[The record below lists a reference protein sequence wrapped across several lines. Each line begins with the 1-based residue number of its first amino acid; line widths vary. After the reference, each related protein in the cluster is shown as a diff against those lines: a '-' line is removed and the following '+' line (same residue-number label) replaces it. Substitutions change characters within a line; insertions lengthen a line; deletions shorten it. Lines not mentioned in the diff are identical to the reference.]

1 MINSLFIINKQ
12 GKIIIEKHW
21 RGIISRQIVEVFND
35 ECEKFMNSVPDSMK
49 DNGSN
54 RATTTTLKDSYF
66 TRDDVPPVLE
76 TNKYWLLNVLRDD
89 LTWLCPVE
97 REVDPMLVFE
107 FIHRI
112 MDILTDYLGEVSES
126 SIREN
131 FVTVYQLLEE
141 MMDYGYP
148 LTTEPNALKEIIM
161 QPTIMNKMMNTV
173 GAAAGVAPKFPQS
186 MSNIPWRKAGVKY
199 TQNEIYFDIIEEID
213 ATIAANGTVVSCEAH
228 GSVQANCKLSG
239 MPDLSLNFVNA
250 RVIEDVSFHPCVRYR
265 KWDSEKVLSFVPPD
279 GHFKLMSYRASL
291 STYQA
296 MPLQIKPQIIASKNG
311 GKFDITV
318 YPRSSDGKPIEKIVL
333 TLPMPKSATS
343 VNATCNSGQYMYDPV
358 NKSIRWEINKLAQHD
373 RGPLLSGTFSTSES
387 NPELGM
393 SISLEFQINMY
404 AVSGLKVDSLRLY
417 HEGYKPY
424 KGVRSMT
431 KAGNIHI
438 RT

>member
-1 MINSLFIINKQ
+1 MINSLFVINKQ

-21 RGIISRQIVEVFND
+21 RGIISRQIVDVFND
-35 ECEKFMNSVPDSMK
+35 ECTKFMHSLPGSMDNNGAGSLSVK
-49 DNGSN
+49 E
-54 RATTTTLKDSYF
+54 AYF
-66 TRDDVPPVLE
+66 TREDVPPILE
-76 TNKYWLLNVLRDD
+76 TNKYWLLNVLRED

-112 MDILTDYLGEVSES
+112 IDILTDYLSDVSET

-161 QPTIMNKMMNTV
+161 PPTIMNKMITTV
-173 GAAAGVAPKFPQS
+173 GAAAGVAPKLPQS

-199 TQNEIYFDIIEEID
+199 AQNEIYFDIVEEID
-213 ATIAANGTVVSCEAH
+213 ATIAANGSVVSCEAH
-228 GSVQANCKLSG
+228 GTVLANSRLSG

-250 RVIEDVSFHPCVRYR
+250 RVIDDVSFHPCVRNR
-265 KWDSEKVLSFVPPD
+265 KWESEKILSFVPPD
-279 GHFKLMSYRASL
+279 GQFKLMSYRTTL
-291 STYQA
+291 SPYQA
-296 MPLQIKPQIIASKNG
+296 IPLQVKPQIIPTSNG
-311 GKFDITV
+311 GRFDISV
-318 YPRSSDGKPIEKIVL
+318 QPRSTDGKPIENVVI
-333 TLPMPKSATS
+333 TLPMPKSSTS
-343 VNATCNSGQYMYDPV
+343 VNATCNVGQYMYDPV
-358 NKSIRWEINKLAQHD
+358 NKSIRWEIGKLQLRD
-373 RGPLLSGTFSTSES
+373 RAPVLSGTFSTSES

-393 SISLEFQINMY
+393 SIGLDFQINLFSI
-404 AVSGLKVDSLRLY
+404 SGLKVDSLRIF
-417 HEGYKPY
+417 HEAYKPY
-424 KGVRSMT
+424 KGVRCMT

>member
-1 MINSLFIINKQ
+1 MINSLFVINNQ

-21 RGIISRQIVEVFND
+21 RGIISRQIVDVFND
-35 ECEKFMNSVPDSMK
+35 ECTKFKNSLPGSMEDSNGGKGLSMK
-49 DNGSN
+49 EP
-54 RATTTTLKDSYF
+54 YF
-66 TRDDVPPVLE
+66 TREDVPPVLE
-76 TNKYWLLNVLRDD
+76 SNKYWLLNVLRDD

-161 QPTIMNKMMNTV
+161 PPTIMNKMMTTV

-228 GSVQANCKLSG
+228 GNVQANSKLSG

-250 RVIEDVSFHPCVRYR
+250 KVIDDVSFHPCVR
-265 KWDSEKVLSFVPPD
+265 
-279 GHFKLMSYRASL
+279 
-291 STYQA
+291 
-296 MPLQIKPQIIASKNG
+296 
-311 GKFDITV
+311 
-318 YPRSSDGKPIEKIVL
+318 
-333 TLPMPKSATS
+333 
-343 VNATCNSGQYMYDPV
+343 
-358 NKSIRWEINKLAQHD
+358 
-373 RGPLLSGTFSTSES
+373 
-387 NPELGM
+387 
-393 SISLEFQINMY
+393 
-404 AVSGLKVDSLRLY
+404 
-417 HEGYKPY
+417 
-424 KGVRSMT
+424 
-431 KAGNIHI
+431 
-438 RT
+438 

>member
-1 MINSLFIINKQ
+1 MINSLFVINSQ

-21 RGIISRQIVEVFND
+21 RGIISRQIVDVFND
-35 ECEKFMNSVPDSMK
+35 ECTKFKNSLPGSMEDNNGGKGLSMK
-49 DNGSN
+49 EPF
-54 RATTTTLKDSYF
+54 F
-66 TRDDVPPVLE
+66 TQDDVPPVLE
-76 TNKYWLLNVLRDD
+76 SNKYWLLNVLRDG

-112 MDILTDYLGEVSES
+112 MDVLTDYLGDVSES

-148 LTTEPNALKEIIM
+148 LTTEPNALKELIM
-161 QPTIMNKMMNTV
+161 PPTIMNKMMTTV

-213 ATIAANGTVVSCEAH
+213 ATISANGTVVSCEAH
-228 GSVQANCKLSG
+228 GVVQANSKLSG

-250 RVIEDVSFHPCVRYR
+250 KVIDDVSFHPCVRYR

-279 GHFKLMSYRASL
+279 GQFKLMSYRATL
-291 STYQA
+291 SPYQA
-296 MPLQIKPQIIASKNG
+296 MPLQIKPQIMPTKNG
-311 GKFDITV
+311 GRYDITV
-318 YPRSSDGKPIEKIVL
+318 HPRSTDGKSIEKIVL
-333 TLPMPKSATS
+333 VLPMPKSTTS
-343 VNATCNSGQYMYDPV
+343 VNATCNYGQYMYDPV
-358 NKSIRWEINKLAQHD
+358 NKSIRWEIGKLSQRD
-373 RGPLLSGTFSTSES
+373 RAPVLSGTFSTSES
-387 NPELGM
+387 NPEVGM
-393 SISLEFQINMY
+393 SIGLEFQINMFS
-404 AVSGLKVDSLRLY
+404 VSGLKVDSLRLF

-431 KAGNIHI
+431 KAGKINI

>member
-1 MINSLFIINKQ
+1 MINSLFVLNNQ

-21 RGIISRQIVEVFND
+21 RGIISRQIVDVFND
-35 ECEKFMNSVPDSMK
+35 ECAKFLSSTP
-49 DNGSN
+49 GSLTKN
-54 RATTTTLKDSYF
+54 NTATKEIYF
-66 TRDDVPPVLE
+66 TREDVPPVLE

-112 MDILTDYLGEVSES
+112 IDVLTDYLGDVSES

-131 FVTVYQLLEE
+131 FVIVYQLLEE

-148 LTTEPNALKEIIM
+148 LTTEPNALKEIIVP
-161 QPTIMNKMMNTV
+161 PTIINKMMTTV
-173 GAAAGVAPKFPQS
+173 GAVAGVTPKLPQN

-199 TQNEIYFDIIEEID
+199 TQNEIYFDMIEEID

-228 GSVQANCKLSG
+228 GSVQTNCKLSG

-250 RVIEDVSFHPCVRYR
+250 KVIDDVSFHPCVRYR

-279 GHFKLMSYRASL
+279 GQFKLMSYRASL
-291 STYQA
+291 SPFQA
-296 MPLQIKPQIIASKNG
+296 IPIQVKPQILPTKNG
-311 GKFDITV
+311 GRFDITV
-318 YPRSSDGKPIEKIVL
+318 HPRSTDGKPIEKVVL
-333 TLPMPKSATS
+333 ILPVPKSTSS
-343 VNATCNSGQYMYDPV
+343 VNATCSFGQYMYDPV
-358 NKSIRWEINKLAQHD
+358 NKTIRWEIGKLSLRD
-373 RGPLLSGTFSTSES
+373 RAPVLSGTFSTSEE

-393 SISLEFQINMY
+393 SIGLEFQINMY
-404 AVSGLKVDSLRLY
+404 SVSGLKVDSLRIF
-417 HEGYKPY
+417 HEAYKPY

-431 KAGNIHI
+431 KAGKIHI

>member
-1 MINSLFIINKQ
+1 MINSLFVINNQ

-21 RGIISRQIVEVFND
+21 RGIISRQIVDVFND
-35 ECEKFMNSVPDSMK
+35 ECTKFKNSLPGSMEDNNGGKGLSMK
-49 DNGSN
+49 EPF
-54 RATTTTLKDSYF
+54 F

-161 QPTIMNKMMNTV
+161 PPTIMNKMMTTV

-228 GSVQANCKLSG
+228 GNVQANSKLSG

-250 RVIEDVSFHPCVRYR
+250 KVIDDVSFHPCVRYR

-279 GHFKLMSYRASL
+279 GQFKLMSYRATL
-291 STYQA
+291 SPYQA
-296 MPLQIKPQIIASKNG
+296 MPLQIKPQIMPTKNG
-311 GKFDITV
+311 GRFDITV
-318 YPRSSDGKPIEKIVL
+318 HPRSTDGKPIEKIVL
-333 TLPMPKSATS
+333 TLPMPKSTTS

-358 NKSIRWEINKLAQHD
+358 NKSIRWEIGKLSQRD
-373 RGPLLSGTFSTSES
+373 RAPVLSGTFNTGES
-387 NPELGM
+387 NPEVGM
-393 SISLEFQINMY
+393 SIGLEFQINMY
-404 AVSGLKVDSLRLY
+404 AVSGLKVDSLRLF

-431 KAGNIHI
+431 KAGKIHI